1 MDSIT
6 DFLVISFLIFLILKH
21 FQIYKENYLQIR
33 NNFIEKNKKNNK
45 NEFRTIK
52 LKVELSEL

>member
-21 FQIYKENYLQIR
+21 FQISKESYLQIR

-45 NEFRTIK
+45 NEFTQVF
-52 LKVELSEL
+52 LKILKIS

>member
-21 FQIYKENYLQIR
+21 FQISKENYLQIR

-45 NEFRTIK
+45 NEFIQ
-52 LKVELSEL
+52 VF

>member
-21 FQIYKENYLQIR
+21 FQISKESYLQIR

-45 NEFRTIK
+45 NEFMQ
-52 LKVELSEL
+52 VF

>member
-45 NEFRTIK
+45 NKFTQVF
-52 LKVELSEL
+52 LKILKIS

>member
-1 MDSIT
+1 MDSIR

-45 NEFRTIK
+45 NEFIQ
-52 LKVELSEL
+52 VF